1 MRQQALQAVRV
12 GALIGAVMLAA
23 CSTTPSGPGDT
34 GTSMWGGLRP
44 LARQPALPPGAPA
57 RSLVPSV
64 RYDLA
69 VSGAGQLGPDDGL
82 PGEGQEFF
90 ERGGASW
97 YGIQFHQRKTASGER
112 FDMTAFT
119 AAHKTLP
126 FNTRVCVRSL
136 VNGREV
142 LVRINDRGPY
152 ATGRIIDLS
161 QAAAEEIGLV
171 GLGIKQVA
179 LSIVDKDTDQCA
191 GAAAGASDAPA
202 TLPQD
207 PPARPTRKVAPRKRR

>member
-1 MRQQALQAVRV
+1 MRFGARLVRLVATAAV
-12 GALIGAVMLAA
+12 AVLLAA
-23 CSTTPSGPGDT
+23 CSTPPSGPSEAGA
-34 GTSMWGGLRP
+34 GKPGLRP
-44 LARQPALPPGAPA
+44 LVKQPALPPGAPP
-57 RSLVPSV
+57 RSQVPSV

-69 VSGAGQLGPDDGL
+69 ISGAGEQDDGL
-82 PGEGQEFF
+82 PEDPKREIF

-97 YGIQFHQRKTASGER
+97 YGIQFHQRKTANGER

-152 ATGRIIDLS
+152 TAGRIIDLS
-161 QAAAEEIGLV
+161 RAAAESIGLV

-179 LSIVDKDTDQCA
+179 LSVVDKDDKCA
-191 GAAAGASDAPA
+191 GTAVGETESPVQDVQEAPA
-202 TLPQD
+202 RQK
-207 PPARPTRKVAPRKRR
+207 REVAPRKRR

>member
-1 MRQQALQAVRV
+1 MRSGARFARHLAAAAV
-12 GALIGAVMLAA
+12 AVLLAA
-23 CSTTPSGPGDT
+23 CSTPPSTPGEGDAKPK
-34 GTSMWGGLRP
+34 GLRP
-44 LARQPALPPGAPA
+44 LVRQPALPPGAPP
-57 RSLVPSV
+57 RSQVPSV

-69 VSGAGQLGPDDGL
+69 VSGAGELDDGM
-82 PGEGQEFF
+82 PEDPNREIF

-112 FDMTAFT
+112 FDMMAFT

-152 ATGRIIDLS
+152 TAGRIIDLS
-161 QAAAEEIGLV
+161 RAAADSIGLV

-179 LSIVDKDTDQCA
+179 LSVVDKDDTCA
-191 GAAAGASDAPA
+191 GVAVGEADPSVPDAREA
-202 TLPQD
+202 RD
-207 PPARPTRKVAPRKRR
+207 VPPRTQRKVAPRKRR

>member
-1 MRQQALQAVRV
+1 MRSGVRLVRLAAAASVAV
-12 GALIGAVMLAA
+12 LLAA
-23 CSTTPSGPGDT
+23 CSTAPPDGSGDSKPK
-34 GTSMWGGLRP
+34 GLRP
-44 LARQPALPPGAPA
+44 LVKQPALPPGAPP
-57 RSLVPSV
+57 RSQVPSV

-69 VSGAGQLGPDDGL
+69 VSGAGEQDDGL
-82 PGEGQEFF
+82 PEDPNREIF

-97 YGIQFHQRKTASGER
+97 YGIQFHQKKTASGER

-152 ATGRIIDLS
+152 AAGRIIDLS
-161 QAAAEEIGLV
+161 RAAAEAIGLV

-179 LSIVDKDTDQCA
+179 LSVVDKDDNCA
-191 GAAAGASDAPA
+191 GAAVGEADSLSPDVQE
-202 TLPQD
+202 T
-207 PPARPTRKVAPRKRR
+207 PTRPKRNVSPRKRR